1 MAVKKTQLYASLWA
15 SCDKLRGG
23 MDSSEYKD
31 YILTLLFMKYVT
43 DKFKNKGAYEDIR
56 VFDKAHDKDPDPEKR
71 TGCSFDDFIA
81 LKGKKNIG
89 EGMDKIIARLADE
102 NTDLKGVIDIAHF
115 NDEKKLGSGK
125 EMVDKLTDL
134 ISIFQRPELD
144 FSRNKTE
151 GDDIIG
157 DAYEYLMRKFATES
171 GKSKGQFYTPA
182 EVSRILANVV
192 GISRCT
198 DTSAT
203 VCDPACGS
211 GSLLIRAI
219 DAAPIP
225 IMGYGQEKE
234 STTAGLAKMNAVL
247 HRKAEITIKSG
258 NTFSNPQYLDK
269 SDNSILER
277 FDYIVANPPFSMK
290 NWRDGIA
297 GKEYGRFEGYGDT
310 PPEKNGDYAWLM
322 HILKALKLNGKAA
335 VILPHGVLFRGNAEA
350 TIREAIIKKHWIKGI
365 ISLPANLFYGT
376 GIAACVLVIDKEG
389 AANRQGIFM
398 IDASRGYVKDGNKNR
413 LRERDIYRIITTFNQ
428 QITTDPKYARFIP
441 NDEIEK
447 KNGYNLNI
455 TRYID
460 STDPED
466 IQDIYAHIHG
476 GIPAVD
482 IDGLSKYWEVFP
494 SLKAELL
501 TAISEKYYSLNVEHE
516 NIRQT
521 IYKNAEF
528 SDYGEKLDEAFAA
541 WKAKEY
547 PALSSLDEDVS
558 ARELIISLA
567 EDILAEFEHL
577 TLIDKYDVYQVLL
590 AYWNEVM
597 NDDVS
602 LIISEPDGYA
612 NARVTDNI
620 EEEITQGKNKGEMKV
635 TGWEGR
641 LIPKAI
647 VIDTFFREEKNA
659 IEEAE
664 NVVAETESQ
673 LSDLIESADE
683 ESALADVAENGKVK
697 TKDLE
702 AKIEELTQYVETEE
716 TIELELLMDQLPMQ
730 KKRLQAYLVGHPRCK
745 SALTDKGKPVVKK
758 EYARLKCPVKKGSI
772 IISRMNTPQLVGA
785 CGYVAEDAKGYFLP
799 DRLWQVIN
807 SKPEKYDFRWL
818 NYLLNQ
824 YRYKNAIHAVA
835 TGTSNSMK
843 NISKERLLEI
853 RIPRPSIEEQ
863 KFIVKA
869 ISDIEALIYDLEK
882 LIKKKQNIFTGTMQS
897 LLSGKIRIS
906 DSLWEKYV
914 IGDIG
919 DFYSGLTGKQKDD
932 FGKGNARYITFLN
945 VLNNTVIDISKLES
959 VQVNEDEYQN
969 EVLKGDLFFNTSSET
984 PEEVGMCAV
993 LMDSIRNTYLN
1004 SFCFGFRL
1012 KTKKVYAL
1020 FFSYYFNSQ
1029 EGRKIMRVLAQ
1040 GATRFNLS
1048 KDYFSQT
1055 EIELPPYEDQV
1066 EIAQTLADMEGD
1078 ILSLEKKCLKYKAIK
1093 QGMMEELLT
1102 GKVRLV

>member
-322 HILKALKLNGKAA
+322 HILKALKSNGKAA

-350 TIREAIIKKHWIKGI
+350 TIREAIYR
-365 ISLPANLFYGT
+365 FT
-376 GIAACVLVIDKEG
+376 IDK
-389 AANRQGIFM
+389 QGEILPT
-398 IDASRGYVKDGNKNR
+398 IRDADGFVKQVR
-413 LRERDIYRIITTFNQ
+413 LEDMALTPNLTQSLNNLSTHAVMA
-428 QITTDPKYARFIP
+428 QIL
-441 NDEIEK
+441 DEIEYVGDAIREIHVELQNDRLAMAEGARDK
-447 KNGYNLNI
+447 LI
-455 TRYID
+455 QARL
-460 STDPED
+460 
-466 IQDIYAHIHG
+466 IQDAKLREAAMLDVIHSATDAKRVLMRNFSQNMYHITEHSQKSDFQMMLDFKGEKDVSRKAIDAFQALVYITNSVQTECEGYAMLGEYEPCKECLEEFKSFILENRLNERDTLLLLNENSSQKRIEVVDQFTDIAARITAFDPKAHIEYSVHN
-476 GIPAVD
+476 
-482 IDGLSKYWEVFP
+482 
-494 SLKAELL
+494 LL
-501 TAISEKYYSLNVEHE
+501 TA
-516 NIRQT
+516 
-521 IYKNAEF
+521 
-528 SDYGEKLDEAFAA
+528 
-541 WKAKEY
+541 
-547 PALSSLDEDVS
+547 
-558 ARELIISLA
+558 
-567 EDILAEFEHL
+567 
-577 TLIDKYDVYQVLL
+577 
-590 AYWNEVM
+590 
-597 NDDVS
+597 
-602 LIISEPDGYA
+602 
-612 NARVTDNI
+612 
-620 EEEITQGKNKGEMKV
+620 
-635 TGWEGR
+635 
-641 LIPKAI
+641 
-647 VIDTFFREEKNA
+647 
-659 IEEAE
+659 
-664 NVVAETESQ
+664 ETEHTGGD
-673 LSDLIESADE
+673 SD
-683 ESALADVAENGKVK
+683 
-697 TKDLE
+697 
-702 AKIEELTQYVETEE
+702 
-716 TIELELLMDQLPMQ
+716 
-730 KKRLQAYLVGHPRCK
+730 
-745 SALTDKGKPVVKK
+745 
-758 EYARLKCPVKKGSI
+758 
-772 IISRMNTPQLVGA
+772 
-785 CGYVAEDAKGYFLP
+785 
-799 DRLWQVIN
+799 
-807 SKPEKYDFRWL
+807 
-818 NYLLNQ
+818 
-824 YRYKNAIHAVA
+824 
-835 TGTSNSMK
+835 
-843 NISKERLLEI
+843 
-853 RIPRPSIEEQ
+853 EQ
-863 KFIVKA
+863 
-869 ISDIEALIYDLEK
+869 
-882 LIKKKQNIFTGTMQS
+882 
-897 LLSGKIRIS
+897 
-906 DSLWEKYV
+906 
-914 IGDIG
+914 
-919 DFYSGLTGKQKDD
+919 
-932 FGKGNARYITFLN
+932 
-945 VLNNTVIDISKLES
+945 
-959 VQVNEDEYQN
+959 
-969 EVLKGDLFFNTSSET
+969 
-984 PEEVGMCAV
+984 
-993 LMDSIRNTYLN
+993 
-1004 SFCFGFRL
+1004 
-1012 KTKKVYAL
+1012 
-1020 FFSYYFNSQ
+1020 
-1029 EGRKIMRVLAQ
+1029 
-1040 GATRFNLS
+1040 
-1048 KDYFSQT
+1048 
-1055 EIELPPYEDQV
+1055 
-1066 EIAQTLADMEGD
+1066 
-1078 ILSLEKKCLKYKAIK
+1078 
-1093 QGMMEELLT
+1093 
-1102 GKVRLV
+1102 

>member
-1 MAVKKTQLYASLWA
+1 MAVKKTQLYVSLWA

-43 DKFKNKGAYEDIR
+43 DKFKNKGVYEDIK
-56 VFDKAHDKDPDPEKR
+56 VFDKAHDKEPDPDKR
-71 TGCSFDDFIA
+71 TGCSFDDFIV

-134 ISIFQRPELD
+134 ISIFQRPELN
-144 FSRNKTE
+144 FSKNKAE

-182 EVSRILANVV
+182 EVSRILAEVV
-192 GISRCT
+192 GISRCS

-219 DAAPIP
+219 DAAPFP
-225 IMGYGQEKE
+225 IMGCGQEKE

-322 HILKALKLNGKAA
+322 HILKALKSNGKAA

-350 TIREAIIKKHWIKGI
+350 TIRKAIIKKHWIKGI

-413 LRERDIYRIITTFNQ
+413 LRERDIYRIITTFNE
-428 QITTDPKYARFIP
+428 QITTDPKYARFVP

-447 KNGYNLNI
+447 KNEYNLNI

-482 IDGLSKYWEVFP
+482 VEGLSKYWEVFP
-494 SLKAELL
+494 TLKAELL
-501 TAISEKYYSLNVEHE
+501 SAIGERYFNLNVEDE

-528 SDYGEKLDEAFAA
+528 SEYGEKLDEAFSA

-547 PALSSLDEDVS
+547 PVLSALDEDAS
-558 ARELIISLA
+558 ARELIVSLS
-567 EDILAEFEHL
+567 EEILAEFEHL

-590 AYWNEVM
+590 SYWNEVM

-612 NARVTDNI
+612 NARATDNI
-620 EEEITQGKNKGEMKV
+620 EEEITQGKNKGEIKI

-641 LIPKAI
+641 LIPKAV
-647 VIDTFFREEKNA
+647 VIDAFFREEKNPLLDELGDLLHKENPKLFMGSA
-659 IEEAE
+659 HVGSMGGIMAARRRENHIAGIHLLNEADGTYNEAFLEKYFPNGGVRLVECVGRTQGIITAAKNPLGIRSIQDLKRPGLRYVNRQKGSGTRILLDYLCKREGIVTDDIYGYEREEFTHTS
-664 NVVAETESQ
+664 VAAQIASG
-673 LSDLIESADE
+673 SADAGLGIY
-683 ESALADVAENGKVK
+683 SA
-697 TKDLE
+697 
-702 AKIEELTQYVETEE
+702 AKL
-716 TIELELLMDQLPMQ
+716 
-730 KKRLQAYLVGHPRCK
+730 
-745 SALTDKGKPVVKK
+745 
-758 EYARLKCPVKKGSI
+758 
-772 IISRMNTPQLVGA
+772 
-785 CGYVAEDAKGYFLP
+785 
-799 DRLWQVIN
+799 
-807 SKPEKYDFRWL
+807 
-818 NYLLNQ
+818 
-824 YRYKNAIHAVA
+824 
-835 TGTSNSMK
+835 
-843 NISKERLLEI
+843 
-853 RIPRPSIEEQ
+853 
-863 KFIVKA
+863 
-869 ISDIEALIYDLEK
+869 YDLEFIPICMEQYDL
-882 LIKKKQNIFTGTMQS
+882 LIP
-897 LLSGKIRIS
+897 
-906 DSLWEKYV
+906 DYAW
-914 IGDIG
+914 
-919 DFYSGLTGKQKDD
+919 
-932 FGKGNARYITFLN
+932 
-945 VLNNTVIDISKLES
+945 
-959 VQVNEDEYQN
+959 
-969 EVLKGDLFFNTSSET
+969 ET
-984 PEEVGMCAV
+984 PMVKQLLQTMKSAE
-993 LMDSIRNTYLN
+993 
-1004 SFCFGFRL
+1004 FREKL
-1012 KTKKVYAL
+1012 QQMGGYEIGTP
-1020 FFSYYFNSQ
+1020 
-1029 EGRKIMRVLAQ
+1029 GRVRR
-1040 GATRFNLS
+1040 RF
-1048 KDYFSQT
+1048 
-1055 EIELPPYEDQV
+1055 
-1066 EIAQTLADMEGD
+1066 
-1078 ILSLEKKCLKYKAIK
+1078 
-1093 QGMMEELLT
+1093 
-1102 GKVRLV
+1102 

>member
-43 DKFKNKGAYEDIR
+43 DKFKNKGAYEDIN

-144 FSRNKTE
+144 FSRNKAE

-198 DTSAT
+198 DSSAT

-211 GSLLIRAI
+211 GSLLIRAV

-225 IMGYGQEKE
+225 IMGFGQEKE

-247 HRKAEITIKSG
+247 HRKAEIIIKSG
-258 NTFSNPQYLDK
+258 NTFSNPQYLDRN
-269 SDNSILER
+269 DNSILER

-322 HILKALKLNGKAA
+322 HILKALKTK
-335 VILPHGVLFRGNAEA
+335 
-350 TIREAIIKKHWIKGI
+350 
-365 ISLPANLFYGT
+365 
-376 GIAACVLVIDKEG
+376 
-389 AANRQGIFM
+389 GIFM

-413 LRERDIYRIITTFNQ
+413 LRERDIYRIITTFNE
-428 QITTDPKYARFIP
+428 QITTDPKYARLVP

-460 STDPED
+460 STNPED

-482 IDGLSKYWEVFP
+482 IDSLSKYWDVFP

-528 SDYGEKLDEAFAA
+528 SEYGEKLDEAFAA

-547 PALSSLDEDVS
+547 PTLSSLDEDVS
-558 ARELIISLA
+558 ARELIVSLA

-602 LIISEPDGYA
+602 LIISESDGYA
-612 NARVTDNI
+612 NARATDNI

-647 VIDTFFREEKNA
+647 VIDAFFREEKNA

-664 NVVAETESQ
+664 NVVTETESL

-697 TKDLE
+697 AKDLE

-716 TIELELLMDQLPMQ
+716 TIELEILMNQLPMQ
-730 KKRLQAYLVGHPRCK
+730 KKRLQAYLVGHPLCESAVTEKGTVTK
-745 SALTDKGKPVVKK
+745 SSIMLRLFVIRTVESVPESLQDDVNQLRQVLDLCGKVSDYNKVVKDLNKALDEKCRARYDSLTDEEILELLVNKK
-758 EYARLKCPVKKGSI
+758 WFDSIFSGIADLYA
-772 IISRMNTPQLVGA
+772 
-785 CGYVAEDAKGYFLP
+785 
-799 DRLWQVIN
+799 
-807 SKPEKYDFRWL
+807 
-818 NYLLNQ
+818 
-824 YRYKNAIHAVA
+824 
-835 TGTSNSMK
+835 
-843 NISKERLLEI
+843 
-853 RIPRPSIEEQ
+853 
-863 KFIVKA
+863 A
-869 ISDIEALIYDLEK
+869 ISHRLT
-882 LIKKKQNIFTGTMQS
+882 N
-897 LLSGKIRIS
+897 RI
-906 DSLWEKYV
+906 
-914 IGDIG
+914 
-919 DFYSGLTGKQKDD
+919 
-932 FGKGNARYITFLN
+932 
-945 VLNNTVIDISKLES
+945 
-959 VQVNEDEYQN
+959 
-969 EVLKGDLFFNTSSET
+969 
-984 PEEVGMCAV
+984 
-993 LMDSIRNTYLN
+993 
-1004 SFCFGFRL
+1004 
-1012 KTKKVYAL
+1012 
-1020 FFSYYFNSQ
+1020 
-1029 EGRKIMRVLAQ
+1029 
-1040 GATRFNLS
+1040 
-1048 KDYFSQT
+1048 
-1055 EIELPPYEDQV
+1055 IELAERYEN
-1066 EIAQTLADMEGD
+1066 TLPELDKETNEYETRVK
-1078 ILSLEKKCLKYKAIK
+1078 SHLERMGFKW
-1093 QGMMEELLT
+1093 E
-1102 GKVRLV
+1102 